1 MPARRIGI
9 LHPGEMG
16 SAVAASMQSGENEVY
31 WASEGRSGHT
41 RERAIGLGLVDVF
54 TVARLCEVCPA
65 IFSVCPPEFAD
76 AVADQVRSFSFRG
89 LYVDANAISPERVRC
104 MDARMRSS
112 GITFVDGSII
122 GLATRVPGSTWIY
135 FSGESAAEAAACFGS
150 DGPLTA
156 EVIDGEI
163 GKASALK
170 MCFAGY
176 SKGTSALL
184 CAVLAAAEQLG
195 VRAQLERQWTR
206 TGGSP
211 ANPGKTVAGVA
222 PKAWRFAPEMKE
234 IAATFEAAGLPPE
247 FHQAAARIYS
257 ALASFKDSQPDMEEV
272 LRALGGPSRPIDN
285 RPQIGSPPHT
295 GMVEVG

>member
-1 MPARRIGI
+1 MAARRIGI

-31 WASEGRSGHT
+31 WASEGRTGRTHA
-41 RERAIGLGLVDVF
+41 RATELGLIDVF
-54 TVARLCEVCPA
+54 TVAKLCEVCPA

-76 AVADQVRSFSFRG
+76 AVADQVRGLAFRG

-104 MDARMRSS
+104 MDARMRGS

-122 GLATRVPGSTWIY
+122 GLATRVPGATWIY
-135 FSGESAAEAAACFGS
+135 FSGESAAEAAACFGG
-150 DGPLTA
+150 GPIQA
-156 EVIDGEI
+156 EVIEGEI

-184 CAVLAAAEQLG
+184 CAVLAVAEQLE
-195 VRAQLERQWTR
+195 VRHLLERQWAR
-206 TGGSP
+206 MGGSP
-211 ANPGKTVAGVA
+211 SNPAKAVASVG
-222 PKAWRFAPEMKE
+222 PKAWRFAPEMNE

-247 FHQAAARIYS
+247 FHRAAAQIYS
-257 ALASFKDSQPDMEEV
+257 ALASFKDGAPDVEEILRV
-272 LRALGGPSRPIDN
+272 L
-285 RPQIGSPPHT
+285 
-295 GMVEVG
+295 VGHGK

>member
-16 SAVAASMQSGENEVY
+16 SAVAASMQIGGNEVC

-41 RERAIGLGLVDVF
+41 RERAAELGLVDVF
-54 TVARLCEVCPA
+54 TVASLCERCPA

-76 AVADQVRSFSFRG
+76 AVADQVRGLSFRG

-104 MDARMRSS
+104 MDARMRGS

-122 GLATRVPGSTWIY
+122 GLAPRIGPATRVAGSTWIY
-135 FSGESAAEAAACFGS
+135 FSGESAAEAAAYFGAG
-150 DGPLTA
+150 GPLQA
-156 EVIDGEI
+156 EVIEGEI

-184 CAVLAAAEQLG
+184 CAVLAAAEQLD
-195 VRAQLERQWTR
+195 VRHLLERQWTR
-206 TGGSP
+206 MGGSP
-211 ANPGKTVAGVA
+211 ANPAKTVAGVA
-222 PKAWRFAPEMKE
+222 PKAWRFAPEMNE
-234 IAATFEAAGLPPE
+234 IAATFDAAGLPPE
-247 FHQAAARIYS
+247 FHRAAGEIYS
-257 ALASFKDSQPDMEEV
+257 ALA
-272 LRALGGPSRPIDN
+272 
-285 RPQIGSPPHT
+285 
-295 GMVEVG
+295 

>member
-16 SAVAASMQSGENEVY
+16 SAVAASMQSGGTEVY

-41 RERAIGLGLVDVF
+41 RERAAELGLVDAF
-54 TVARLCEVCPA
+54 TVASLCELCPA

-76 AVADQVRSFSFRG
+76 AVADQVRGLSFRG

-104 MDARMRSS
+104 MDARMRGS

-122 GLATRVPGSTWIY
+122 GLATRVAGSTWIY
-135 FSGESAAEAAACFGS
+135 FSGESAAEAAACFGAG
-150 DGPLTA
+150 GPLQA
-156 EVIDGEI
+156 EVIDGDI

-184 CAVLAAAEQLG
+184 CAVLAAAEQLD
-195 VRAQLERQWTR
+195 VRRLLERQWAR
-206 TGGSP
+206 MGGSP
-211 ANPGKTVAGVA
+211 ANPAKTVASVA
-222 PKAWRFAPEMKE
+222 PKAWRFAPEMHE
-234 IAATFEAAGLPPE
+234 IADTFEAAGLPPE
-247 FHQAAARIYS
+247 FHRAAAEIFS
-257 ALASFKDSQPDMEEV
+257 ALASFKDRAPDVEEV
-272 LRALGGPSRPIDN
+272 LRSLSI
-285 RPQIGSPPHT
+285 
-295 GMVEVG
+295 

>member
-16 SAVAASMQSGENEVY
+16 SAVAASMQSGENQVY
-31 WASEGRSGHT
+31 WASEGRSSHT
-41 RERAIGLGLVDVF
+41 RERATELGLVDVF
-54 TVARLCEVCPA
+54 TVAALCEVCPA

-76 AVADQVRSFSFRG
+76 AVADQVLGCAFRG

-104 MDARMRSS
+104 IGTRMRGS

-122 GLATRVPGSTWIY
+122 GIATRVPGSTWIY
-135 FSGESAAEAAACFGS
+135 FSGESAAEAAACFGV
-150 DGPLTA
+150 GPIQA
-156 EVIDGEI
+156 EVIAGGI

-184 CAVLAAAEQLG
+184 CAVLAAAEQLD
-195 VRAQLERQWTR
+195 VRALLERQWTR

-211 ANPGKTVAGVA
+211 SNPAKTAASVA
-222 PKAWRFAPEMKE
+222 PKAWRFAPEMNE

-247 FHQAAARIYS
+247 FHRAAAGIYS
-257 ALASFKDSQPDMEEV
+257 ALASFKDSQPDVDEV
-272 LRALGGPSRPIDN
+272 LRALVGHPI
-285 RPQIGSPPHT
+285 
-295 GMVEVG
+295 